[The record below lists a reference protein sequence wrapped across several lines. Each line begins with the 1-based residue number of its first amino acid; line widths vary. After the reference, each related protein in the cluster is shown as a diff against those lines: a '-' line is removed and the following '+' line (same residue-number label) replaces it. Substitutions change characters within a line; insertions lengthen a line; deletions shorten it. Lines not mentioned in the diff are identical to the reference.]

1 MPIRT
6 RFFEHYRKADRIML
20 ALIWLMFLF
29 SLGLAFWHDTLIQ
42 AAIVGGGTS
51 VVLTALYRAI
61 GGTRVMRCALGAGLM
76 VMAALH
82 INQAQGVIEAHF
94 GIFALLAVLTFYR
107 DWLPILVAAATIA
120 VHHVV
125 FHALQHQ
132 GFPVFVMD
140 HHGGWAMVFV
150 HAFYVVMETIALL
163 YLAVH
168 SQAEAVESQEMLE
181 KMLAVTSQ
189 LTVETAEGDA
199 GKVHVSLAKRFDH
212 FLQQLTGLIDGVA
225 RDSHGLGQLGQ
236 ELASASGTLE
246 KGARHQLA
254 EITQMTGSMQRM
266 EDAMG
271 HIAVHVEQA
280 VDHAGK
286 ARQQILRGQE
296 SVGRAQQEIT
306 QLASRLNGTHET
318 VQGLAVQAE
327 QIGTVLEV
335 ISSIANQTNLLA
347 LNAAIE
353 AARAGEQGRGFAVVA
368 DEVRSLAQR
377 TAVSTQ
383 EIKTI
388 IEGLQHGSRQA
399 VEAMHDSRQGVERCV
414 EDSQVAVEMLRAV
427 GNDIAHIDDLNG
439 RIVTTTREQTS
450 ANLEIVGR
458 LQSVQSIAQNTA
470 DDVETLARSSERL
483 PPIAVRLDALGRRF
497 HP

>member
-1 MPIRT
+1 MPT
-6 RFFEHYRKADRIML
+6 RPRFLEHYRKADRIML
-20 ALIWLMFLF
+20 ALVWLMFLF
-29 SLGLAFWHDTLIQ
+29 SLGLAFWHDTWLQ
-42 AAIVGGGTS
+42 ALTVGAGTS
-51 VVLTALYRAI
+51 VVLTVLYRAL
-61 GGTRVMRCALGAGLM
+61 GGTRLMRCLLGAGLM

-82 INQAQGVIEAHF
+82 INQAQGVIESHF

-132 GFPVFVMD
+132 GLPVFVME
-140 HHGGWAMVFV
+140 HHGGWSMVLV
-150 HAFYVVMETIALL
+150 HAFYVVMETVALL
-163 YLAVH
+163 YLAIH
-168 SQAEAVESQEMLE
+168 SQREAVESQEMLE
-181 KMLAVTSQ
+181 KMLAVTTQ
-189 LTVETAEGDA
+189 LTVETAQGE

-212 FLQQLTGLIDGVA
+212 FLQQITHLIDGVA
-225 RDSHGLGQLGQ
+225 RDSQGLGQLGQ

-271 HIAVHVEQA
+271 HITVHVEQA
-280 VDHAGK
+280 VEHAGQ
-286 ARQQILRGQE
+286 ASQQIVRGQE
-296 SVGRAQQEIT
+296 SVGRAQHEIS
-306 QLASRLNGTHET
+306 QLALRIHGTHST
-318 VQGLAVQAE
+318 VQDLAVQAE
-327 QIGTVLEV
+327 QIGSVLEV

-383 EIKTI
+383 EIKQI

-399 VEAMHDSRQGVERCV
+399 VEAMHDSQQGVERCV
-414 EDSQVAVEMLRAV
+414 QDSQLAVQMLQAV
-427 GNDIAHIDDLNG
+427 GADIARIDALNG
-439 RIVTTTREQTS
+439 RIVSTTREQST

-458 LQSVQSIAQNTA
+458 LQAVQSIAQSTA

-497 HP
+497 HQ

>member
-1 MPIRT
+1 MPLRT
-6 RFFEHYRKADRIML
+6 RFQEHYRKADRIML

-29 SLGLAFWHDTLIQ
+29 SLGLAFWHDTLLQ
-42 AAIVGGGTS
+42 ALIVGGGTGM
-51 VVLTALYRAI
+51 VLTALYRVI

-82 INQAQGVIEAHF
+82 INQAHGVIESHF

-107 DWLPILVAAATIA
+107 DWLPILVAALTIA
-120 VHHVV
+120 VHHLV

-132 GFPVFVMD
+132 GLPVFVME
-140 HHGGWAMVFV
+140 HHGGWTMIFV
-150 HAFYVVMETIALL
+150 HAFYVVMETVALL

-189 LTVETAEGDA
+189 FTEQSAQGED
-199 GKVHVSLAKRFDH
+199 KVRVSLAKRFDH
-212 FLQQLTGLIDGVA
+212 FLQQLTHLIDGVA

-236 ELASASGTLE
+236 ELACASGTLE
-246 KGARHQLA
+246 KGARHQLVQIG
-254 EITQMTGSMQRM
+254 EMNGSMQRM

-271 HIAVHVEQA
+271 HITVQVEQA
-280 VDHAGK
+280 VEHAGQ
-286 ARQQILRGQE
+286 ASQQIVRGQE
-296 SVGRAQQEIT
+296 SVGRAQLEIS
-306 QLASRLNGTHET
+306 QLASRINGTEST
-318 VQGLAVQAE
+318 VQSLAVQAE
-327 QIGTVLEV
+327 QIGSVLEV

-377 TAVSTQ
+377 TALSTQ

-388 IEGLQHGSRQA
+388 IEGLQHGSREA
-399 VEAMHDSRQGVERCV
+399 VEAMHASREGVERCV
-414 EDSQVAVEMLRAV
+414 QDSQLAVQMLRAV
-427 GNDIAHIDDLNG
+427 GEDIAHIDQLNG
-439 RIVTTTREQTS
+439 RIVATTREQTS

-458 LQSVQSIAQNTA
+458 LQSVQSIAQSTA

>member
-1 MPIRT
+1 MPTPT

-29 SLGLAFWHDTLIQ
+29 SLGLGFWHDTLMQ
-42 AAIVGGGTS
+42 AVMVGGGTS
-51 VVLTALYRAI
+51 LVLTALYRAI
-61 GGTRVMRCALGAGLM
+61 GGTRVMRCVLGAGLM

-132 GFPVFVMD
+132 GFPVFVME
-140 HHGGWAMVFV
+140 HHGGWTMVFV
-150 HAFYVVMETIALL
+150 HAFYVVMETVALL

-189 LTVETAEGDA
+189 VSAQTNQGEGKA
-199 GKVHVSLAKRFDH
+199 HVSLAKRFDH
-212 FLQQLTGLIDGVA
+212 FLQQITHLIDGVA
-225 RDSHGLGQLGQ
+225 RDSQGLGELGR

-246 KGARHQLA
+246 QGARHQLV

-271 HIAVHVEQA
+271 HISVHVEQA
-280 VDHAGK
+280 VDRADR
-286 ARQQILRGQE
+286 ASAQILRGQE

-306 QLASRLNGTHET
+306 QLASRLNGTHAT
-318 VQGLAVQAE
+318 VQGLAAQAE
-327 QIGTVLEV
+327 QIGSVLEV
-335 ISSIANQTNLLA
+335 ISSIASQTNLLA

-388 IEGLQHGSRQA
+388 IEGLQQGSREA
-399 VEAMHDSRQGVERCV
+399 VDAMHDSRQGVERCV
-414 EDSQVAVEMLRAV
+414 EDSQMAVDMLRAV
-427 GNDIAHIDDLNG
+427 GDDITHINDLNG

-458 LQSVQSIAQNTA
+458 LQSVQSIAQSTA

-483 PPIAVRLDALGRRF
+483 PPIAVRLDALGKHF
-497 HP
+497 HQA

>member
-1 MPIRT
+1 MPT
-6 RFFEHYRKADRIML
+6 RPRFLEHYRKADRIML
-20 ALIWLMFLF
+20 ALVWLMFLF
-29 SLGLAFWHDTLIQ
+29 SLGLAFWHDTWLQ
-42 AAIVGGGTS
+42 ALTVGAGTS
-51 VVLTALYRAI
+51 VVLTVLYRAL
-61 GGTRVMRCALGAGLM
+61 GGTRLMRCLLGAGLM

-82 INQAQGVIEAHF
+82 INQAQGVIESHF

-132 GFPVFVMD
+132 GFPVFVME
-140 HHGGWAMVFV
+140 HHGGWSMVLV
-150 HAFYVVMETIALL
+150 HAFYVVMETVALL
-163 YLAVH
+163 YLAIH
-168 SQAEAVESQEMLE
+168 SQREAVESQEMLE
-181 KMLAVTSQ
+181 KMLAVTTQ
-189 LTVETAEGDA
+189 LTVETAQGE

-212 FLQQLTGLIDGVA
+212 FLQQITHLIDGVA
-225 RDSHGLGQLGQ
+225 RDSQGLGQLGQ

-271 HIAVHVEQA
+271 HITVHVEQA
-280 VDHAGK
+280 VEHAGQ
-286 ARQQILRGQE
+286 ASQQIVRGQE
-296 SVGRAQQEIT
+296 SVGRAQHEIS
-306 QLASRLNGTHET
+306 QLALRIHGTHST
-318 VQGLAVQAE
+318 VQDLAVQAE
-327 QIGTVLEV
+327 QIGSVLEV

-383 EIKTI
+383 EIKQI

-399 VEAMHDSRQGVERCV
+399 VEAMHDSQQGVERCV
-414 EDSQVAVEMLRAV
+414 QDSQLAVQMLQAV
-427 GNDIAHIDDLNG
+427 GADIARIDALNG
-439 RIVTTTREQTS
+439 RIVSTTREQST

-458 LQSVQSIAQNTA
+458 LQAVQSIAQSTA

-497 HP
+497 HQ

>member
-1 MPIRT
+1 MPT
-6 RFFEHYRKADRIML
+6 RFLEHYRKADRIML

-29 SLGLAFWHDTLIQ
+29 SLGLAFWHDTFTQ
-42 AAIVGGGTS
+42 AVIVGGGTG
-51 VVLTALYRAI
+51 VVLTVLYRAI
-61 GGTRVMRCALGAGLM
+61 GGTRVMRCVLGAGLM

-82 INQAQGVIEAHF
+82 INQAEGVIESHF

-107 DWLPILVAAATIA
+107 DWLPILVAALTIA
-120 VHHVV
+120 VHHLV

-132 GFPVFVMD
+132 GVPVFVMA
-140 HHGGWAMVFV
+140 HHGGWTMIFV
-150 HAFYVVMETIALL
+150 HAFYVVMETVALL

-189 LTVETAEGDA
+189 FTQDTAKGED
-199 GKVHVSLAKRFDH
+199 KVHVSLAKRFDH
-212 FLQQLTGLIDGVA
+212 FLQQLTHLIDGVA

-236 ELASASGTLE
+236 ELATASGTLE
-246 KGARHQLA
+246 QGARHQLA
-254 EITQMTGSMQRM
+254 QINEMTGSMQRM

-271 HIAVHVEQA
+271 HITVHVEQA
-280 VDHAGK
+280 VEHAGQ
-286 ARQQILRGQE
+286 ASQQIERGQQ
-296 SVGRAQQEIT
+296 SVGRAQHEIT
-306 QLASRLNGTHET
+306 QLASRINGTEST
-318 VQGLAVQAE
+318 VQSLAVQAE
-327 QIGTVLEV
+327 QIGSVLEV

-377 TAVSTQ
+377 TALSTQ
-383 EIKTI
+383 EIRTI
-388 IEGLQHGSRQA
+388 IEGLQQGSRQA

-414 EDSQVAVEMLRAV
+414 EDSQMAVDMLRAV
-427 GNDIAHIDDLNG
+427 GEDIAHIDQLNG

-450 ANLEIVGR
+450 ANLEIVER
-458 LQSVQSIAQNTA
+458 LQSVQHIAQNTA

>member
-1 MPIRT
+1 MPHRP
-6 RFFEHYRKADRIML
+6 RFIEHYRKADRIML

-42 AAIVGGGTS
+42 AVVIGGGTS
-51 VVLTALYRAI
+51 LVLTLLYRAI
-61 GGTRVMRCALGAGLM
+61 GGTRMMRCALGAGLM

-82 INQAQGVIEAHF
+82 INQAQGVIESHF

-107 DWLPILVAAATIA
+107 DWLPILVAALTIA

-132 GFPVFVMD
+132 GFPVFVMQR
-140 HHGGWAMVFV
+140 HGGWTMVFV
-150 HAFYVVMETIALL
+150 HAFYVLMETVALL

-168 SQAEAVESQEMLE
+168 SQAEAVESQDMLE
-181 KMLAVTSQ
+181 KMLAVTSRFS
-189 LTVETAEGDA
+189 EASAEGD
-199 GKVHVSLAKRFDH
+199 GKVRVSLAKRFDH
-212 FLQQLTGLIDGVA
+212 FLQQLTHLIDGVA

-236 ELASASGTLE
+236 ELAHASGTLE

-254 EITQMTGSMQRM
+254 EISEMTGSMQRM
-266 EDAMG
+266 EHAMG
-271 HIAVHVEQA
+271 HIAVHVEHA
-280 VDHAGK
+280 VEHAGVASK
-286 ARQQILRGQE
+286 QILRGQE
-296 SVGRAQQEIT
+296 SVGRAQHEIT
-306 QLASRLNGTHET
+306 QLATRLEGTNQT

-327 QIGTVLEV
+327 QIGSVLEV

-414 EDSQVAVEMLRAV
+414 EDSQVAVQMLQAV
-427 GNDIAHIDDLNG
+427 GNDIARIDALNG
-439 RIVTTTREQTS
+439 QIVTTTREQTE

-458 LQSVQSIAQNTA
+458 LQSVQNIAQSTA
-470 DDVETLARSSERL
+470 DDVELLARSSEQL

>member
-1 MPIRT
+1 MPTRT

-20 ALIWLMFLF
+20 ALVWLMFLF
-29 SLGLAFWHDTLIQ
+29 SLGLAFWHDTLMQ
-42 AAIVGGGTS
+42 AIIVGGSTS
-51 VVLTALYRAI
+51 VVLTLLYRAI
-61 GGTRVMRCALGAGLM
+61 GGSRVMRCALGAGLM

-82 INQAQGVIEAHF
+82 INQAQGVIESHF

-132 GFPVFVMD
+132 GVPVFVME
-140 HHGGWAMVFV
+140 HHGGWTMVFV
-150 HAFYVVMETIALL
+150 HAFYVVMETVALL

-181 KMLAVTSQ
+181 KMLSVTTQISAQ
-189 LTVETAEGDA
+189 TAQGE
-199 GKVHVSLAKRFDH
+199 GKVHMSLAKRFDH
-212 FLQQLTGLIDGVA
+212 FLQQITHLIDGVA

-286 ARQQILRGQE
+286 ASQQILRGQE

-306 QLASRLNGTHET
+306 QLASRLNGAHET

-327 QIGTVLEV
+327 QIGTVLDV

-368 DEVRSLAQR
+368 DEVRNLAQR

-388 IEGLQHGSRQA
+388 IESLQHGSRQA
-399 VEAMHDSRQGVERCV
+399 VEAMHDSRQGVDRCV
-414 EDSQVAVEMLRAV
+414 EDSQVAVDMLRAV
-427 GNDIAHIDDLNG
+427 GSDIAQIDDLNG
-439 RIVTTTREQTS
+439 RIVTTTREQTE

-458 LQSVQSIAQNTA
+458 LQSVQSIAQSTA
-470 DDVETLARSSERL
+470 NDVETLARSSEQL

-497 HP
+497 HQ

>member
-1 MPIRT
+1 MPLRT
-6 RFFEHYRKADRIML
+6 RFQEHYRKADRIML

-29 SLGLAFWHDTLIQ
+29 SLGLAFWHDTLLQ
-42 AAIVGGGTS
+42 ALIVGGGTGM
-51 VVLTALYRAI
+51 VLTALYRVI

-82 INQAQGVIEAHF
+82 INQAHGVIESHF

-107 DWLPILVAAATIA
+107 DWLPILVAALTIA
-120 VHHVV
+120 VHHLV

-132 GFPVFVMD
+132 GLPVFVME
-140 HHGGWAMVFV
+140 HHGGWTMIFV
-150 HAFYVVMETIALL
+150 HAFYVLMETVALL

-189 LTVETAEGDA
+189 FTEQSAQGED
-199 GKVHVSLAKRFDH
+199 KVRVSLAKRFDH
-212 FLQQLTGLIDGVA
+212 FLQQLTHLIDGVA

-236 ELASASGTLE
+236 ELACASGTLE
-246 KGARHQLA
+246 KGARHQLVQIG
-254 EITQMTGSMQRM
+254 EMNGSMQRM

-271 HIAVHVEQA
+271 HITVQVEQA
-280 VDHAGK
+280 VEHAGQ
-286 ARQQILRGQE
+286 ASQQIVRGQE
-296 SVGRAQQEIT
+296 SVGRAQLEIS
-306 QLASRLNGTHET
+306 QLASRINGTEST
-318 VQGLAVQAE
+318 VQSLAVQAE
-327 QIGTVLEV
+327 QIGSVLEV

-377 TAVSTQ
+377 TALSTQ

-388 IEGLQHGSRQA
+388 IEGLQHGSREA
-399 VEAMHDSRQGVERCV
+399 VEAMHASREGVERCV
-414 EDSQVAVEMLRAV
+414 QDSQLAVQMLRAV
-427 GNDIAHIDDLNG
+427 GEDIAHIDQLNG
-439 RIVTTTREQTS
+439 RIVATTREQTS
-450 ANLEIVGR
+450 ANLEIVER
-458 LQSVQSIAQNTA
+458 LQSVQSIAQSTA

>member
-1 MPIRT
+1 MPTRT

-20 ALIWLMFLF
+20 ALVWLMFLF
-29 SLGLAFWHDTLIQ
+29 SLGLAFWHDTLVQ
-42 AAIVGGGTS
+42 AVLVGGGTS

-61 GGTRVMRCALGAGLM
+61 AGTRAMRCALGAGLM

-132 GFPVFVMD
+132 GFPVFVMA
-140 HHGGWAMVFV
+140 HHGGWTMVFV
-150 HAFYVVMETIALL
+150 HAFYVVMETVALL

-189 LTVETAEGDA
+189 FTAQTAQGE

-212 FLQQLTGLIDGVA
+212 FLQQLTHLIDGVA

-246 KGARHQLA
+246 KGARHQLT

-286 ARQQILRGQE
+286 ASQQILRGQE
-296 SVGRAQQEIT
+296 RVGRAQQEIT

-318 VQGLAVQAE
+318 VQGLAVQTE
-327 QIGTVLEV
+327 QIGTVLDV

-368 DEVRSLAQR
+368 DEVRNLAQR

-399 VEAMHDSRQGVERCV
+399 VQAMHDSRQGVDRCV
-414 EDSQVAVEMLRAV
+414 EDSQVAVDMLRAV
-427 GNDIAHIDDLNG
+427 GDDIAHIDDLNG

-458 LQSVQSIAQNTA
+458 LQSVQSIAQSTA
-470 DDVETLARSSERL
+470 DNVETLARSSERL
-483 PPIAVRLDALGRRF
+483 PPIAVRLEALGRRF

>member
-1 MPIRT
+1 MPV
-6 RFFEHYRKADRIML
+6 RFLEHYRKADRIML
-20 ALIWLMFLF
+20 ALIWLMLLF
-29 SLGLAFWHDTLIQ
+29 SLGLAFWHDTLMQ
-42 AAIVGGGTS
+42 AVIVGGGTG
-51 VVLTALYRAI
+51 VVLTALYRVI

-82 INQAQGVIEAHF
+82 INQAHGVIESHF

-107 DWLPILVAAATIA
+107 DWLPILVAALTIA

-132 GFPVFVMD
+132 GFPVFVME
-140 HHGGWAMVFV
+140 HHGGWTMVFV
-150 HAFYVVMETIALL
+150 HAFYVVMETVALL

-181 KMLAVTSQ
+181 KMLSVTTQISAQ
-189 LTVETAEGDA
+189 TAQGE
-199 GKVHVSLAKRFDH
+199 GKVHMSLAKRFDH
-212 FLQQLTGLIDGVA
+212 FLQQITHLIDGVA

-286 ARQQILRGQE
+286 ASQQILRGQE

-327 QIGTVLEV
+327 QIGTVLDV

-368 DEVRSLAQR
+368 DEVRNLAQR

-388 IEGLQHGSRQA
+388 IESLQHGSRQA
-399 VEAMHDSRQGVERCV
+399 VEAMHDSRQGVDRCV
-414 EDSQVAVEMLRAV
+414 EDSQVAVDMLRAV
-427 GNDIAHIDDLNG
+427 GSDIAQIDDLNG
-439 RIVTTTREQTS
+439 RIVTTTREQTE

-458 LQSVQSIAQNTA
+458 LQSVQSIAQSTA
-470 DDVETLARSSERL
+470 NDVETLARSSERL

-497 HP
+497 HQ

>member
-1 MPIRT
+1 MPTRT

-20 ALIWLMFLF
+20 ALVWLMFLF
-29 SLGLAFWHDTLIQ
+29 SLGLAFWHDTLMQ
-42 AAIVGGGTS
+42 AIIVGGSTS
-51 VVLTALYRAI
+51 VVLTLLYRAI
-61 GGTRVMRCALGAGLM
+61 GGSRVMRCALGAGLM

-82 INQAQGVIEAHF
+82 INQAQGVIESHF

-125 FHALQHQ
+125 FHALQNQ
-132 GFPVFVMD
+132 GFPVFVME
-140 HHGGWAMVFV
+140 HHGGWTMVFV
-150 HAFYVVMETIALL
+150 HAFYVVMETVALL

-181 KMLAVTSQ
+181 KMLSVTTQISAQ
-189 LTVETAEGDA
+189 TAQGE
-199 GKVHVSLAKRFDH
+199 GKVHMSLANRFDH
-212 FLQQLTGLIDGVA
+212 FLQQITHLIDGVA

-286 ARQQILRGQE
+286 ASQQILRGQE

-327 QIGTVLEV
+327 QIGTVLDV

-368 DEVRSLAQR
+368 DEVRNLAQR

-388 IEGLQHGSRQA
+388 IESLQHGSRQA
-399 VEAMHDSRQGVERCV
+399 VEAMHDSRQGVDRCV
-414 EDSQVAVEMLRAV
+414 EDSQVAVDMLRAV
-427 GNDIAHIDDLNG
+427 GSDIAQIDDLNG
-439 RIVTTTREQTS
+439 RIVTTTREQTE

-458 LQSVQSIAQNTA
+458 LQSVQSIAQSTA
-470 DDVETLARSSERL
+470 NDVETLARSSEQL

-497 HP
+497 HQ

>member
-1 MPIRT
+1 MPARA
-6 RFFEHYRKADRIML
+6 RFLEHYRKADRIML

-29 SLGLAFWHDTLIQ
+29 SVGLAFWHDTLIQ
-42 AAIVGGGTS
+42 AIVVGAGTS
-51 VVLTALYRAI
+51 AVLTALYRVI

-107 DWLPILVAAATIA
+107 DWLPILVAALTIA

-132 GFPVFVMD
+132 GFPVFVMA
-140 HHGGWAMVFV
+140 HHGGWTMVFV

-163 YLAVH
+163 YLAVN
-168 SQAEAVESQEMLE
+168 SQAEAVESEEMLE
-181 KMLAVTSQ
+181 KMLAVTTQ
-189 LTVETAEGDA
+189 FTVDSAKGE

-212 FLQQLTGLIDGVA
+212 FLQQITHLIDGVA

-236 ELASASGTLE
+236 ELAHASGTLE
-246 KGARHQLA
+246 KGARHQLV
-254 EITQMTGSMQRM
+254 EIAQMTDSMQRM

-271 HIAVHVEQA
+271 HITVHVEEA
-280 VDHAGK
+280 VEHAGV
-286 ARQQILRGQE
+286 ASQQILRGQE
-296 SVGRAQQEIT
+296 SVGRAQHEIT
-306 QLASRLNGTHET
+306 QLATRLEGTNHT
-318 VQGLAVQAE
+318 VQGLAVKAE
-327 QIGTVLEV
+327 QIGSVLEV

-388 IEGLQHGSRQA
+388 IEGLQQGSRQA

-414 EDSQVAVEMLRAV
+414 EDSQLAVEMLRAV
-427 GNDIAHIDDLNG
+427 GNDISQIDALNG
-439 RIVTTTREQTS
+439 RIVITTREQTS

-458 LQSVQSIAQNTA
+458 LQSVQSIAQSTA
-470 DDVETLARSSERL
+470 EDVEMLARSSEQL

-497 HP
+497 HQ

>member
-1 MPIRT
+1 MPTRA

-29 SLGLAFWHDTLIQ
+29 SLGLAFWHDTLVQ
-42 AAIVGGGTS
+42 AAMIGGGTS

-82 INQAQGVIEAHF
+82 INQAQGVIESHF

-132 GFPVFVMD
+132 GFPVFVME
-140 HHGGWAMVFV
+140 HHGGWTMVFV
-150 HAFYVVMETIALL
+150 HAFYVVMETVALL

-189 LTVETAEGDA
+189 FSAQTTHGE

-212 FLQQLTGLIDGVA
+212 FLQQITHLIDGVA

-254 EITQMTGSMQRM
+254 QITQMTGSMQRM

-271 HIAVHVEQA
+271 HITVHVEQA

-286 ARQQILRGQE
+286 ASQQIQRGQE
-296 SVGRAQQEIT
+296 SVSRAQQEIT
-306 QLASRLNGTHET
+306 QLAARLNGTHET

-335 ISSIANQTNLLA
+335 INSIANQTNLLA

-414 EDSQVAVEMLRAV
+414 EDSQVAVDMLRAV
-427 GNDIAHIDDLNG
+427 GSDIAHIDDLNG
-439 RIVTTTREQTS
+439 RIVTTTREQTT

-458 LQSVQSIAQNTA
+458 LQSVQSIAQSTA

>member
-1 MPIRT
+1 MPLRT
-6 RFFEHYRKADRIML
+6 RFLEHYRKADRIML
-20 ALIWLMFLF
+20 ALIWLMFGF
-29 SLGLAFWHDTLIQ
+29 SVGLAFWHDTLLQ
-42 AAIVGGGTS
+42 AVIVGGGTS
-51 VVLTALYRAI
+51 VVLTALYRAL

-82 INQAQGVIEAHF
+82 INQAQGVIESHF

-107 DWLPILVAAATIA
+107 DWLPILVAALTIA

-140 HHGGWAMVFV
+140 YHGGWTMVFV
-150 HAFYVVMETIALL
+150 HAFYVVMETLALL

-189 LTVETAEGDA
+189 FTVETAQGE
-199 GKVHVSLAKRFDH
+199 GKVRVSLAKRFDH
-212 FLQQLTGLIDGVA
+212 FLQQITHLIDGVA

-254 EITQMTGSMQRM
+254 EITEMTSSMQRM
-266 EDAMG
+266 EHAMG
-271 HIAVHVEQA
+271 HITVHVEQA
-280 VDHAGK
+280 VAHAGK
-286 ARQQILRGQE
+286 ASQQIIRGQE
-296 SVGRAQQEIT
+296 SVGRAQDEIT
-306 QLASRLNGTHET
+306 QLATRLVGTNET
-318 VQGLAVQAE
+318 VEGLAVKAE
-327 QIGTVLEV
+327 QIGSVLEV
-335 ISSIANQTNLLA
+335 INSIANQTNLLA

-414 EDSQVAVEMLRAV
+414 QDSQLAVEMLRAV
-427 GNDIAHIDDLNG
+427 GDDIAHIDELNG
-439 RIVTTTREQTS
+439 RIAITTREQS
-450 ANLEIVGR
+450 AANQDIVGR

-470 DDVETLARSSERL
+470 DDVETLARSSEQL
-483 PPIAVRLDALGRRF
+483 PPIAIRLDALGRRF

>member
-1 MPIRT
+1 MPTRT

-20 ALIWLMFLF
+20 ALVWLMFLF
-29 SLGLAFWHDTLIQ
+29 SLGLAFWHDTLMQ
-42 AAIVGGGTS
+42 AIIVGGSTS
-51 VVLTALYRAI
+51 VVLTLLYRAI
-61 GGTRVMRCALGAGLM
+61 GGSRVMRCALGAGLM

-82 INQAQGVIEAHF
+82 INQAQGVIESHF

-132 GFPVFVMD
+132 GVPVFVME
-140 HHGGWAMVFV
+140 HHGGWTMVFV
-150 HAFYVVMETIALL
+150 HAFYVVMETVALL

-181 KMLAVTSQ
+181 KMLSVTTQISAQ
-189 LTVETAEGDA
+189 TAQGE
-199 GKVHVSLAKRFDH
+199 GKVHMSLAKRFDH
-212 FLQQLTGLIDGVA
+212 FLQQITHLIDGVA

-286 ARQQILRGQE
+286 ASQQILRGQE

-318 VQGLAVQAE
+318 VQGLALQAE
-327 QIGTVLEV
+327 QIGTVLDV

-368 DEVRSLAQR
+368 DEVRNLAQR

-388 IEGLQHGSRQA
+388 IESLQHGSRQA
-399 VEAMHDSRQGVERCV
+399 VEAMHDSRQGVDRCV
-414 EDSQVAVEMLRAV
+414 EDSQVAVDMLRAV
-427 GNDIAHIDDLNG
+427 GSDIAQIDDLNG
-439 RIVTTTREQTS
+439 RIVTTTREQTE

-458 LQSVQSIAQNTA
+458 LQSVQSIAQSTA
-470 DDVETLARSSERL
+470 NDVETLARSSEQL
-483 PPIAVRLDALGRRF
+483 PPIAVRLDTLGRRF
-497 HP
+497 HQ

>member
-1 MPIRT
+1 MPVRT
-6 RFFEHYRKADRIML
+6 RFLEHYRKADRIML
-20 ALIWLMFLF
+20 ALIWLMTLF
-29 SLGLAFWHDTLIQ
+29 SVGLAFWHDTLIQ
-42 AAIVGGGTS
+42 AIVVGGGTS
-51 VVLTALYRAI
+51 LLLTALYRAI

-107 DWLPILVAAATIA
+107 DWLPILVAALTIA

-132 GFPVFVMD
+132 GFPVFVME

-150 HAFYVVMETIALL
+150 HAFYVVMETVALL

-181 KMLAVTSQ
+181 KMLAVTTQ
-189 LTVETAEGDA
+189 FTVETAQGEGKA
-199 GKVHVSLAKRFDH
+199 HMSLAKRFDH
-212 FLQQLTGLIDGVA
+212 FLQQITGLIDGVS

-236 ELASASGTLE
+236 ELAHASGTLE

-254 EITQMTGSMQRM
+254 EIAQMTDSMQRM
-266 EDAMG
+266 EHAMG
-271 HIAVHVEQA
+271 NITVHVEEA
-280 VDHAGK
+280 VAHADV
-286 ARQQILRGQE
+286 ASQQILRGQE
-296 SVGRAQQEIT
+296 SVGRAQHEIT
-306 QLASRLNGTHET
+306 QLATRLTDTHQT

-327 QIGTVLEV
+327 QIGSVLDV

-368 DEVRSLAQR
+368 DEVRQLAAR
-377 TAVSTQ
+377 TSGSTT
-383 EIKTI
+383 EISSMI
-388 IEGLQHGSRQA
+388 AMIQA
-399 VEAMHDSRQGVERCV
+399 ETRLAIDSMDATRDRAAQGVELANQAGTVILQIR
-414 EDSQVAVEMLRAV
+414 EGTSEAVQAV
-427 GNDIAHIDDLNG
+427 SAFANERGNG
-439 RIVTTTREQTS
+439 
-450 ANLEIVGR
+450 
-458 LQSVQSIAQNTA
+458 
-470 DDVETLARSSERL
+470 
-483 PPIAVRLDALGRRF
+483 
-497 HP
+497 

>member
-1 MPIRT
+1 MPVRT
-6 RFFEHYRKADRIML
+6 RFLEHYRKADRIML
-20 ALIWLMFLF
+20 ALIWLMFVF
-29 SLGLAFWHDTLIQ
+29 SLGLAYWHDTLTQ
-42 AAIVGGGTS
+42 ALIVGGGTS
-51 VVLTALYRAI
+51 AVLTVLYRGL
-61 GGTRVMRCALGAGLM
+61 GGTRLMRCLLGAGLM
-76 VMAALH
+76 IMAALH
-82 INQAQGVIEAHF
+82 INQAQGMIESHF

-132 GFPVFVMD
+132 GFPVFVME
-140 HHGGWAMVFV
+140 HHGGWNMVFL
-150 HAFYVVMETIALL
+150 HAFYVVMETVALL
-163 YLAVH
+163 YLAIH
-168 SQAEAVESQEMLE
+168 SQREAVESQEMLE

-189 LTVETAEGDA
+189 FTVETAQGE
-199 GKVHVSLAKRFDH
+199 GKVHVSLAQRFDH
-212 FLQQLTGLIDGVA
+212 FLQQITHLIDGVA

-246 KGARHQLA
+246 TGARHQLA

-271 HIAVHVEQA
+271 HITLHVEQA
-280 VDHAGK
+280 VEHAGK
-286 ARQQILRGQE
+286 ASQQILRGQE
-296 SVGRAQQEIT
+296 SVGRAQLEIT
-306 QLASRLNGTHET
+306 QLASRIHGTHQT
-318 VQGLAVQAE
+318 VLGLAVQAE
-327 QIGTVLEV
+327 QIGSVLEV
-335 ISSIANQTNLLA
+335 INSIANQTNLLA

-383 EIKTI
+383 EIKQI

-399 VEAMHDSRQGVERCV
+399 VEAMHDSQQGVERCV
-414 EDSQVAVEMLRAV
+414 QDSQLAVEMLQAV
-427 GNDIAHIDDLNG
+427 GDDIAHIDQLNG
-439 RIVTTTREQTS
+439 RIVSTTREQSS
-450 ANLEIVGR
+450 ANLDIVGR
-458 LQSVQSIAQNTA
+458 LQAVQGIAQSTA

>member
-1 MPIRT
+1 MPTRA

-20 ALIWLMFLF
+20 ALVWLMFLF

-42 AAIVGGGTS
+42 AVIVGGGTS
-51 VVLTALYRAI
+51 VVLTALYRVI

-82 INQAQGVIEAHF
+82 INQAQGVIESHF

-132 GFPVFVMD
+132 GFPVFVME
-140 HHGGWAMVFV
+140 HHGGRTMVFV
-150 HAFYVVMETIALL
+150 HAFYVVMETVALL

-189 LTVETAEGDA
+189 FTAQTAQGE

-212 FLQQLTGLIDGVA
+212 FLQQITHLIDGVA

-236 ELASASGTLE
+236 ALASASGTLE

-266 EDAMG
+266 EHAMG

-286 ARQQILRGQE
+286 ASQQILRGQE

-318 VQGLAVQAE
+318 VQGLAVQTE

-368 DEVRSLAQR
+368 DEVRNLAQR

-399 VEAMHDSRQGVERCV
+399 VQAMHDSRQGVERCV

-458 LQSVQSIAQNTA
+458 LQSVQSIAQSTA
-470 DDVETLARSSERL
+470 DNVETLARSSEQL

>member
-1 MPIRT
+1 MPARA
-6 RFFEHYRKADRIML
+6 RFLEHYRKADRIML
-20 ALIWLMFLF
+20 ALIWLMTLF
-29 SLGLAFWHDTLIQ
+29 SVGLAFWHDTLTQ
-42 AAIVGGGTS
+42 AIVVGGGTS
-51 VVLTALYRAI
+51 TVLTALYRAI

-107 DWLPILVAAATIA
+107 DWLPILVAALTIA

-132 GFPVFVMD
+132 GFPVFVMA
-140 HHGGWAMVFV
+140 HHGGWTMVFV

-163 YLAVH
+163 YLAVN
-168 SQAEAVESQEMLE
+168 SQAEAVESEEMLE
-181 KMLAVTSQ
+181 KMLAVTTQ
-189 LTVETAEGDA
+189 FTVDSAKGE

-212 FLQQLTGLIDGVA
+212 FLQQITHLIDGVA

-236 ELASASGTLE
+236 ELAHASGTLE

-254 EITQMTGSMQRM
+254 EIAQMPDSMQRM

-271 HIAVHVEQA
+271 HITVHVEEA
-280 VDHAGK
+280 VEHAGV
-286 ARQQILRGQE
+286 ASQQILRGQE
-296 SVGRAQQEIT
+296 SVGRAQHEIT
-306 QLASRLNGTHET
+306 QLATRLEGTHHT

-327 QIGTVLEV
+327 QIGSVLEV

-388 IEGLQHGSRQA
+388 IEGLQQGSRQA

-414 EDSQVAVEMLRAV
+414 EDSQLAVEMLRAV
-427 GNDIAHIDDLNG
+427 GNDITQIDALNG
-439 RIVTTTREQTS
+439 RIVSTTREQTS
-450 ANLEIVGR
+450 ANQEIVGR

-470 DDVETLARSSERL
+470 DDVEMLARSSEQL

>member
-1 MPIRT
+1 MPLRT
-6 RFFEHYRKADRIML
+6 RFQEHYRKADRIML

-29 SLGLAFWHDTLIQ
+29 SLGLAFWHETLLQ
-42 AAIVGGGTS
+42 ALIVGGGTG
-51 VVLTALYRAI
+51 VVLTALYRVI
-61 GGTRVMRCALGAGLM
+61 GSTRLMRCALGAGLM

-82 INQAQGVIEAHF
+82 INQAHGVIESHF

-107 DWLPILVAAATIA
+107 DWLPILVAALTIA
-120 VHHVV
+120 VHHLV

-132 GFPVFVMD
+132 GLPVFVME
-140 HHGGWAMVFV
+140 HHGGWTMIFV
-150 HAFYVVMETIALL
+150 HAFYVVMETVALL

-189 LTVETAEGDA
+189 FTEQGAHDED
-199 GKVHVSLAKRFDH
+199 KVRVSLAKRFDH
-212 FLQQLTGLIDGVA
+212 FLQQLTHLIDGVA

-236 ELASASGTLE
+236 ELACASGTLE
-246 KGARHQLA
+246 KGARHQLVQIG
-254 EITQMTGSMQRM
+254 EMNGSMQRM

-271 HIAVHVEQA
+271 HITVQVEQA
-280 VDHAGK
+280 VEHAGQ
-286 ARQQILRGQE
+286 ASQQIVRGQE
-296 SVGRAQQEIT
+296 SVGRAQHEISE
-306 QLASRLNGTHET
+306 LASRINGTEST
-318 VQGLAVQAE
+318 VQSLAVQAE
-327 QIGTVLEV
+327 QIGSVLEV

-377 TAVSTQ
+377 TALSTQ

-388 IEGLQHGSRQA
+388 IEGLQHGSRDA
-399 VEAMHDSRQGVERCV
+399 VEAMHASREGVERCV
-414 EDSQVAVEMLRAV
+414 QDSQLAVQMLRAV
-427 GNDIAHIDDLNG
+427 GEDIAHIDQLNG
-439 RIVTTTREQTS
+439 RIVATTREQTS
-450 ANLEIVGR
+450 ANLEIVER
-458 LQSVQSIAQNTA
+458 LQSVQSIAQSTA

>member
-1 MPIRT
+1 MPTRA

-29 SLGLAFWHDTLIQ
+29 SLGLAFWHDTLMQ
-42 AAIVGGGTS
+42 AAMIGGGTS

-61 GGTRVMRCALGAGLM
+61 GSTRVMRCALGAGLM

-82 INQAQGVIEAHF
+82 INQAQGVIESHF

-132 GFPVFVMD
+132 GFPVFVME
-140 HHGGWAMVFV
+140 HHGGWTMVFV
-150 HAFYVVMETIALL
+150 HAFYVVMETVALL

-189 LTVETAEGDA
+189 FSAQTTQGE

-212 FLQQLTGLIDGVA
+212 FLQQITHLIDGVA

-254 EITQMTGSMQRM
+254 QITQMTDSMQRM

-271 HIAVHVEQA
+271 HITVHVEQA

-286 ARQQILRGQE
+286 ASQQIQRGQD
-296 SVGRAQQEIT
+296 SVSRAQQEIT
-306 QLASRLNGTHET
+306 QLATRLNGTHET

-327 QIGTVLEV
+327 QIGSVLEV
-335 ISSIANQTNLLA
+335 INSIANQTNLLA

-414 EDSQVAVEMLRAV
+414 EDSQVAVDMLRAV

-439 RIVTTTREQTS
+439 RIVTTTREQTT

-458 LQSVQSIAQNTA
+458 LQSVQSIAQSTA

-497 HP
+497 HQ

>member
-1 MPIRT
+1 MPTRA

-20 ALIWLMFLF
+20 ALIWMMFLF
-29 SLGLAFWHDTLIQ
+29 SLGLAFWHDTLVQ
-42 AAIVGGGTS
+42 AAMIGGGTS

-82 INQAQGVIEAHF
+82 INQAQGVIESHF

-132 GFPVFVMD
+132 GFPVFVME
-140 HHGGWAMVFV
+140 HHGGWTMVFV
-150 HAFYVVMETIALL
+150 HAFYVVMETVALL

-189 LTVETAEGDA
+189 FSAQTTQGE

-212 FLQQLTGLIDGVA
+212 FLQQITHLIDGVA

-254 EITQMTGSMQRM
+254 QITQMTGSMQRM

-271 HIAVHVEQA
+271 HITVHVEQA

-286 ARQQILRGQE
+286 ASQQILRGQE
-296 SVGRAQQEIT
+296 SVSRAQQEIT
-306 QLASRLNGTHET
+306 QLAARLNGTHET

-335 ISSIANQTNLLA
+335 INSIANQTNLLA

-414 EDSQVAVEMLRAV
+414 EDSQVAVDMLRAV
-427 GNDIAHIDDLNG
+427 GSDIAHIDDLNG
-439 RIVTTTREQTS
+439 RIVTTTREQTT

-458 LQSVQSIAQNTA
+458 LQSVQSIAQSTA

>member
-1 MPIRT
+1 MPLRT
-6 RFFEHYRKADRIML
+6 RFQEHYRKADRIML

-29 SLGLAFWHDTLIQ
+29 SLGLAFWHDTLLQ
-42 AAIVGGGTS
+42 ALIVGGGTGM
-51 VVLTALYRAI
+51 VLTALYRVI

-82 INQAQGVIEAHF
+82 INQAHGVIESHF

-107 DWLPILVAAATIA
+107 DWLPILVAALTIA
-120 VHHVV
+120 VHHLV

-132 GFPVFVMD
+132 GLPVFVME
-140 HHGGWAMVFV
+140 HHGGWTMIFV
-150 HAFYVVMETIALL
+150 HAFYVVMETVALL

-189 LTVETAEGDA
+189 FTEQSAHDED
-199 GKVHVSLAKRFDH
+199 KVRVSLAKRFDH
-212 FLQQLTGLIDGVA
+212 FLQQLTHLIDGVA

-236 ELASASGTLE
+236 ELACASGTLE
-246 KGARHQLA
+246 KGARHQLVQIG
-254 EITQMTGSMQRM
+254 EMNGSMQRM

-271 HIAVHVEQA
+271 HITVQVEQA
-280 VDHAGK
+280 VEHAGQ
-286 ARQQILRGQE
+286 ASQQIVRGQE
-296 SVGRAQQEIT
+296 SVGRAQLEIS
-306 QLASRLNGTHET
+306 QLASRINGTEST
-318 VQGLAVQAE
+318 VQSLAVQAE
-327 QIGTVLEV
+327 QIGSVLEV

-377 TAVSTQ
+377 TALSTQ

-388 IEGLQHGSRQA
+388 IEGLQHGSREA
-399 VEAMHDSRQGVERCV
+399 VEAMHASREGVERCV
-414 EDSQVAVEMLRAV
+414 QDSQLAVQMLRAV
-427 GNDIAHIDDLNG
+427 GEDIAHIDQLNG
-439 RIVTTTREQTS
+439 RIVATTREQTS
-450 ANLEIVGR
+450 ANLEIVER
-458 LQSVQSIAQNTA
+458 LQSVRSIAQSTA

>member
-1 MPIRT
+1 MPVRT
-6 RFFEHYRKADRIML
+6 RFLEHYRKADRIML
-20 ALIWLMFLF
+20 ALIWLMTLF
-29 SLGLAFWHDTLIQ
+29 SVGLAFWHDTLIQ
-42 AAIVGGGTS
+42 AIVVGGGTS
-51 VVLTALYRAI
+51 LLLTALYRAI

-107 DWLPILVAAATIA
+107 DWLPILVAALTIA

-132 GFPVFVMD
+132 GFPVFVME
-140 HHGGWAMVFV
+140 HHGGWTMVFV
-150 HAFYVVMETIALL
+150 HAFYVVMETVALL

-181 KMLAVTSQ
+181 KMLAVTTQ
-189 LTVETAEGDA
+189 LTVETAQGEGKA
-199 GKVHVSLAKRFDH
+199 HMSLAKRFDH
-212 FLQQLTGLIDGVA
+212 FLQQITGLIDGVS

-236 ELASASGTLE
+236 ELAHASGTLE

-254 EITQMTGSMQRM
+254 EIAQMTDSMQRM
-266 EDAMG
+266 EHAMG
-271 HIAVHVEQA
+271 NITVHVEEA
-280 VDHAGK
+280 VAHAEV
-286 ARQQILRGQE
+286 ASQQILRGQE
-296 SVGRAQQEIT
+296 SVGRAQHEIT
-306 QLASRLNGTHET
+306 QLATRLTDTHQT

-327 QIGTVLEV
+327 QIGSVLDV

-368 DEVRSLAQR
+368 DEVRNLAQR

-388 IEGLQHGSRQA
+388 IEGLQQGSREA
-399 VEAMHDSRQGVERCV
+399 VEAMQDSRQGVERCV
-414 EDSQVAVEMLRAV
+414 EDSQVAVQMLKAV
-427 GNDIAHIDDLNG
+427 GNDITQIDALNG
-439 RIVTTTREQTS
+439 RIVSTTREQTS

-458 LQSVQSIAQNTA
+458 LQSVQGIAQSTA
-470 DDVETLARSSERL
+470 QDVEMLARSSEQL

>member
-1 MPIRT
+1 MPARA
-6 RFFEHYRKADRIML
+6 RFLEHYRKADRIML
-20 ALIWLMFLF
+20 ALIWLMTLF
-29 SLGLAFWHDTLIQ
+29 SVGLAFWHDTLTQ
-42 AAIVGGGTS
+42 AIVVGGGTS
-51 VVLTALYRAI
+51 TVLTALYRAI

-107 DWLPILVAAATIA
+107 DWLPILVAALTIA

-132 GFPVFVMD
+132 GFPVFVMA
-140 HHGGWAMVFV
+140 HHGGWTMVFV

-163 YLAVH
+163 YLAVN
-168 SQAEAVESQEMLE
+168 SQAEAVESEEMLE
-181 KMLAVTSQ
+181 KMLAVTTQ
-189 LTVETAEGDA
+189 FTVESAKGEG
-199 GKVHVSLAKRFDH
+199 KMHVSLAKRFDH
-212 FLQQLTGLIDGVA
+212 FLQQITHLIDGVA

-236 ELASASGTLE
+236 ELAHASGTLE

-254 EITQMTGSMQRM
+254 EIAQMTDSMQRM

-271 HIAVHVEQA
+271 HITVHVEEA
-280 VDHAGK
+280 VEHAGV
-286 ARQQILRGQE
+286 ASQQILRGQE
-296 SVGRAQQEIT
+296 SVGRAQHEIT
-306 QLASRLNGTHET
+306 QLATRLEGTNHT

-327 QIGTVLEV
+327 QIGSVLEV

-388 IEGLQHGSRQA
+388 IEGLQQGSRQA

-414 EDSQVAVEMLRAV
+414 EDSQLAVEMLRAV
-427 GNDIAHIDDLNG
+427 GNDITQIDALNG
-439 RIVTTTREQTS
+439 RIVSTTREQTS
-450 ANLEIVGR
+450 ANQEIVGR

-470 DDVETLARSSERL
+470 DDVEMLARSSEQL

>member
-1 MPIRT
+1 MPAQA
-6 RFFEHYRKADRIML
+6 RFIEHYRKADRIML
-20 ALIWLMFLF
+20 ALIWLMTLF
-29 SLGLAFWHDTLIQ
+29 SLGLAFWHDTLLQ
-42 AAIVGGGTS
+42 ALFIGGGTS
-51 VVLTALYRAI
+51 VVLTLAYRVI
-61 GGTRVMRCALGAGLM
+61 GGTRLMRCALGVGLM

-82 INQAQGVIEAHF
+82 INQAQGVIESHF

-107 DWLPILVAAATIA
+107 DWLPILVAAVTIA

-132 GFPVFVMD
+132 GFPVFVME
-140 HHGGWAMVFV
+140 HHGGWSMIFV
-150 HAFYVVMETIALL
+150 HAFYVVMETVALL

-168 SQAEAVESQEMLE
+168 SQTEAVESQEMLE
-181 KMLAVTSQ
+181 KMLAVTTQFSGEA
-189 LTVETAEGDA
+189 VKGSPE
-199 GKVHVSLAKRFDH
+199 KVHVSLATRFDH
-212 FLQQLTGLIDGVA
+212 FLTQITGLIDGVA
-225 RDSHGLGQLGQ
+225 RDSHCIGQLGQ
-236 ELASASGTLE
+236 ELAHASGTLE
-246 KGARHQLA
+246 KGARPPQA
-254 EITQMTGSMQRM
+254 EIAQMTGSMQRM

-271 HIAVHVEQA
+271 HIAVHVEHA
-280 VDHAGK
+280 VEHAGQ
-286 ARQQILRGQE
+286 ASQQIIRGQE
-296 SVGRAQQEIT
+296 SVGRAQLEIT
-306 QLASRLNGTHET
+306 QLATRLHDTNET
-318 VQGLAVQAE
+318 VEGLAVQA
-327 QIGTVLEV
+327 V
-335 ISSIANQTNLLA
+335 INSIANQTNLLA

-414 EDSQVAVEMLRAV
+414 EDSQLAVEMLRAV
-427 GNDIAHIDDLNG
+427 GNDISQIDQLNG
-439 RIVTTTREQTS
+439 RIVSTTREQST
-450 ANLEIVGR
+450 ANVEIVGR

-470 DDVETLARSSERL
+470 QDVETLARSSERL

-497 HP
+497 HQ

>member
-1 MPIRT
+1 MLNRT
-6 RFFEHYRKADRIML
+6 RFMEHYRKADRIML

-29 SLGLAFWHDTLIQ
+29 SLGLAFWHDTFTQ
-42 AAIVGGGTS
+42 ALIVGGGTG

-61 GGTRVMRCALGAGLM
+61 GGTRVMRCVLGAGLM

-107 DWLPILVAAATIA
+107 DWLPILVAALTIA
-120 VHHVV
+120 VHHLV

-132 GFPVFVMD
+132 GLPVFVMA
-140 HHGGWAMVFV
+140 HHGGWTMIFV
-150 HAFYVVMETIALL
+150 HAFYVVMETVALL

-168 SQAEAVESQEMLE
+168 SHAEAVESQEMLE

-189 LTVETAEGDA
+189 FEADTARGED
-199 GKVHVSLAKRFDH
+199 KVRVSLAKRFDH
-212 FLQQLTGLIDGVA
+212 FLQQLTHLIDGVA

-236 ELASASGTLE
+236 ELATASGTLE
-246 KGARHQLA
+246 TGARHQLA
-254 EITQMTGSMQRM
+254 QINEMTGSMQRM
-266 EDAMG
+266 EDSMG
-271 HIAVHVEQA
+271 HITLHVEQA
-280 VDHAGK
+280 VEHAGQ
-286 ARQQILRGQE
+286 ASRQIVRGQE
-296 SVGRAQQEIT
+296 SVGRAQHEIT
-306 QLASRLNGTHET
+306 QLASRINGTQST
-318 VQGLAVQAE
+318 VQSLAVQAE
-327 QIGTVLEV
+327 QIGSVLEV

-377 TAVSTQ
+377 TALSTQ

-388 IEGLQHGSRQA
+388 IEGLQQGSRQA

-414 EDSQVAVEMLRAV
+414 EDSQMAVDMLRAV
-427 GNDIAHIDDLNG
+427 GEDIAHIDQLNG

-450 ANLEIVGR
+450 ANLEIVER
-458 LQSVQSIAQNTA
+458 LQSVQHIAQNTA

>member
-1 MPIRT
+1 MPTRA

-42 AAIVGGGTS
+42 AALVGGGTS

-82 INQAQGVIEAHF
+82 INQAQGVIESHF

-132 GFPVFVMD
+132 GFPVFVME
-140 HHGGWAMVFV
+140 HHGGWTMVFV
-150 HAFYVVMETIALL
+150 HAFYVVMETVALL

-181 KMLAVTSQ
+181 KMLSVTSQ
-189 LTVETAEGDA
+189 FSAQANQGD

-212 FLQQLTGLIDGVA
+212 FLQQITHLIDGVA

-236 ELASASGTLE
+236 ALASASGTLE

-286 ARQQILRGQE
+286 ASQQILRGQE
-296 SVGRAQQEIT
+296 SVSRAQQEIT

-327 QIGTVLEV
+327 QIGSVLEV
-335 ISSIANQTNLLA
+335 INSIANQTNLLA
-347 LNAAIE
+347 LIAAIE

-414 EDSQVAVEMLRAV
+414 EDSQVAVDMLRAV

-439 RIVTTTREQTS
+439 RIVTTTREQTT

-458 LQSVQSIAQNTA
+458 LQSVQSIAQSTA
-470 DDVETLARSSERL
+470 NDVETLARSSEQL

>member
-1 MPIRT
+1 MPARA
-6 RFFEHYRKADRIML
+6 RFLEHYRKADRIML
-20 ALIWLMFLF
+20 ALIWLMTLF
-29 SLGLAFWHDTLIQ
+29 SVGLAFWHDTLTQ
-42 AAIVGGGTS
+42 AIVVGGGTS
-51 VVLTALYRAI
+51 TVLTALYRAI

-107 DWLPILVAAATIA
+107 DWLPILVAALTIA

-132 GFPVFVMD
+132 GFPVFVMA
-140 HHGGWAMVFV
+140 HHGGWTMVFV

-163 YLAVH
+163 YLAVN
-168 SQAEAVESQEMLE
+168 SQAEAVESEEMLE
-181 KMLAVTSQ
+181 KMLAVTTQ
-189 LTVETAEGDA
+189 FTVESAKGEG
-199 GKVHVSLAKRFDH
+199 KMHVSLAKRFDH
-212 FLQQLTGLIDGVA
+212 FLQQITHLIDGVA

-236 ELASASGTLE
+236 ELAHASGTLE

-254 EITQMTGSMQRM
+254 EIAQMTDSMQRM

-271 HIAVHVEQA
+271 HITVHVEEA
-280 VDHAGK
+280 VEHAGV
-286 ARQQILRGQE
+286 ASQQILRGQE
-296 SVGRAQQEIT
+296 SVGRAQHEIT
-306 QLASRLNGTHET
+306 QLATRLEGTNHT

-327 QIGTVLEV
+327 QIGSVLGV

-388 IEGLQHGSRQA
+388 IEGLQQGSRQA

-414 EDSQVAVEMLRAV
+414 EDSQLAVEMLRAV
-427 GNDIAHIDDLNG
+427 GNDITQIDALNG
-439 RIVTTTREQTS
+439 RIVSTTREQTS
-450 ANLEIVGR
+450 ANQEIVGR

-470 DDVETLARSSERL
+470 DDVEMLARSSEQL

>member
-1 MPIRT
+1 MPTPT

-29 SLGLAFWHDTLIQ
+29 SLGLGFWHDTLMQ
-42 AAIVGGGTS
+42 AVVVGGGTS

-61 GGTRVMRCALGAGLM
+61 GGTRVMRCVLGAGLM

-132 GFPVFVMD
+132 GFPVFVME

-150 HAFYVVMETIALL
+150 HAFYVVMETVALL

-189 LTVETAEGDA
+189 VTAQTAQGEGKA
-199 GKVHVSLAKRFDH
+199 HVSLAKRFDH
-212 FLQQLTGLIDGVA
+212 FLQQITHLIDGVA
-225 RDSHGLGQLGQ
+225 RDSQGLGELGQ

-280 VDHAGK
+280 VDRAGQ
-286 ARQQILRGQE
+286 ASRQVLRGQE

-306 QLASRLNGTHET
+306 QLASRLNGTHAT
-318 VQGLAVQAE
+318 VQGLAAQAE
-327 QIGTVLEV
+327 QIGSVLEV
-335 ISSIANQTNLLA
+335 INSIANQTNLLA

-388 IEGLQHGSRQA
+388 IEGLQQGSREA

-414 EDSQVAVEMLRAV
+414 EDSQVAVDMLRAV
-427 GNDIAHIDDLNG
+427 GDDIAHIDDLNG

-458 LQSVQSIAQNTA
+458 LQSVQSIAQSTA

-483 PPIAVRLDALGRRF
+483 PPIAVRLDALGKHF
-497 HP
+497 HQA